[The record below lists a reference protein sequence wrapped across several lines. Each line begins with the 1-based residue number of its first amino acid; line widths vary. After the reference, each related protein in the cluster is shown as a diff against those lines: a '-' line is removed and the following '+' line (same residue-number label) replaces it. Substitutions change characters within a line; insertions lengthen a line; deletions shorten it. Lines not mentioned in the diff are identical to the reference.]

1 MVGWEFED
9 KMHCIMYGTCVVI
22 RDSCMA
28 LGSNKAYGCAGVF
41 SRPQHTVC
49 VVELLWVDVDD
60 VKR

>member
-1 MVGWEFED
+1 
-9 KMHCIMYGTCVVI
+9 MHCIVYGTCVVI